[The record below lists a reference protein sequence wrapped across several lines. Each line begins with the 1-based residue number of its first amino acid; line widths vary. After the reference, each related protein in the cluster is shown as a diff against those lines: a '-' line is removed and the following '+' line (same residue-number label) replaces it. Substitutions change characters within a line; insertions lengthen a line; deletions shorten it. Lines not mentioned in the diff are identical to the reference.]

1 MKILYCM
8 FFDYDGV
15 HKMAEIKKYNV
26 KDGEVLTCSL
36 GSQNSILHVPVSHG
50 SSVHGKNEATINDC
64 RPGVNILPFG
74 LCKRESLPVPCMP
87 VILNPWLLGNKG
99 VEINGEA
106 VLLSS
111 SILSCACGGII
122 KINYSKG

>member
-1 MKILYCM
+1 MMKILYCI

-50 SSVHGKNEATINDC
+50 SSVRGKNEATINDC

-74 LCKRESLPVPCMP
+74 LCKRESPPVPCMERK
-87 VILNPWLLGNKG
+87 LDLHQ
-99 VEINGEA
+99 
-106 VLLSS
+106 VLWKLFVR
-111 SILSCACGGII
+111 IR
-122 KINYSKG
+122 KRVKNRRK